1 MWKKV
6 VDNATMSGYPA
17 DLYNDIVAELDG
29 HIEAEAKDEGIS
41 VKEYKKQ
48 YQYTDE
54 KLDEEYT
61 YNVKSELVMWQLV
74 KDLGLEASDDE
85 IEEMYE
91 NEYEE
96 VNLDSVEEMKKL
108 YTKDEMK
115 EAVLLDKAQQY
126 VFDNAKISYN
136 YKIK

>member
-1 MWKKV
+1 MKNIKK
-6 VDNATMSGYPA
+6 
-17 DLYNDIVAELDG
+17 I
-29 HIEAEAKDEGIS
+29 
-41 VKEYKKQ
+41 EYKRISYDETK
-48 YQYTDE
+48 E
-54 KLDEEYT
+54 KLEKMIEELKT
-61 YNVKSELVMWQLV
+61 IKDFEKFLKIVREIIELQN
-74 KDLGLEASDDE
+74 E

-96 VNLDSVEEMKKL
+96 VNVDSVEEMKKL

-136 YKIK
+136 NKIK

>member
-1 MWKKV
+1 
-6 VDNATMSGYPA
+6 
-17 DLYNDIVAELDG
+17 
-29 HIEAEAKDEGIS
+29 
-41 VKEYKKQ
+41 
-48 YQYTDE
+48 
-54 KLDEEYT
+54 
-61 YNVKSELVMWQLV
+61 MWQLV
-74 KDLGLEASDDE
+74 KNLGLEASDDE

>member
-1 MWKKV
+1 
-6 VDNATMSGYPA
+6 MSGYPA

-41 VKEYKKQ
+41 VEEYKKQ

-74 KDLGLEASDDE
+74 KDLRLEASDDE

>member
-1 MWKKV
+1 
-6 VDNATMSGYPA
+6 
-17 DLYNDIVAELDG
+17 
-29 HIEAEAKDEGIS
+29 
-41 VKEYKKQ
+41 
-48 YQYTDE
+48 
-54 KLDEEYT
+54 
-61 YNVKSELVMWQLV
+61 
-74 KDLGLEASDDE
+74 
-85 IEEMYE
+85 MYE